1 MNLIITGNLRSVANS
16 AWVSTLDESK
26 AAAKSDEE
34 VIRVT
39 KFLVENHHTSPFE
52 SVTLTFSFSA
62 SEESEDASY
71 QHWEMAPFLSSPY
84 VKSSQS
90 EDGSVAYITMDLFN
104 FIKIAK
110 TAYRNGEYKSTTFW
124 KVFEGQDP
132 LLASTVDG
140 FKALEPY
147 SGGAPDVSSLLGE
160 TGITVELV
168 DVHHAPVREHVRATW
183 RICCPLS
190 IAVQMLRHR
199 TGSWNMTSGRY
210 RTLNQDMVDTYGDIS
225 EIMKKMVT
233 AEPNTLDGALNEL
246 MEENHNEAFG
256 ELLKNTSVAFR
267 TYEAQMQLSK
277 AAKADGRITNDEYKR
292 FREFARYILPEGRMT
307 ELYCTFYLPD
317 FVHYL
322 QLRDSTHAQTEHI
335 YVAQQMKKALNEKLK
350 EKI

>member
-1 MNLIITGNLRSVANS
+1 MNLTITGNLRSIANS

-39 KFLVENHHTSPFE
+39 KFLVENLHTSPFE
-52 SVTLTFSFSA
+52 SVTLTFQFLISD
-62 SEESEDASY
+62 ESEDSSY
-71 QHWEMAPFLSSPY
+71 HHWEMSPFLASPY
-84 VKSSQS
+84 VKSAQS
-90 EDGSVAYITMDLFN
+90 EDGSIAFITTDLYN

-110 TAYRNGEYKSTTFW
+110 SAYHNGEYKSTTFW
-124 KVFEGQDP
+124 KVFEAQDP
-132 LLASTVDG
+132 QLASVVDG
-140 FKALEPY
+140 FKAPEKY
-147 SGGAPDVSSLLGE
+147 DGSTPDVSSILGE
-160 TGITVELV
+160 TGITVDLV
-168 DVHHAPVREHVRATW
+168 EVHHALVREHMRATW

-210 RTLNQDMVDTYGDIS
+210 RTLNQDMVYTYSDIKVIINKIIGSS
-225 EIMKKMVT
+225 EDHR
-233 AEPNTLDGALNEL
+233 NDDFN
-246 MEENHNEAFG
+246 N
-256 ELLKNTSVAFR
+256 LLTDKSIAYE
-267 TYEAQMQLSK
+267 TYNLQMQASK

-317 FVHYL
+317 FINYL
-322 QLRDSTHAQTEHI
+322 QLRDSPHAQTEHI

>member
-39 KFLVENHHTSPFE
+39 KFLVENNHTSPFE
-52 SVTLTFSFSA
+52 SVTLTFSFST

-71 QHWEMAPFLSSPY
+71 QHWEMAPFLASPY

-90 EDGSVAYITMDLFN
+90 EDGSVAYITTDLFN

-110 TAYRNGEYKSTTFW
+110 SAYRNGEYKSTTFW
-124 KVFEGQDP
+124 KIFEGQDP

-140 FKALEPY
+140 FKAPEPY
-147 SGGAPDVSSLLGE
+147 SGGAPDVSSLIGE

-210 RTLNQDMVDTYGDIS
+210 RTLNQDMVHPYVDIQ
-225 EIMKKMVT
+225 EIMGKIFDPNLSPNDT
-233 AEPNTLDGALNEL
+233 AKWCEL
-246 MEENHNEAFG
+246 SFKAKFR
-256 ELLKNTSVAFR
+256 NTSESFR
-267 TYEAQMQLSK
+267 DYDWAMKESK
-277 AAKADGRITNDEYKR
+277 KAKEDGKITNDEYKR
-292 FREFARYILPEGRMT
+292 FREFARYVLPEGRMT

-317 FVHYL
+317 FIHYL
-322 QLRDSTHAQTEHI
+322 QLRDSPHAQTEHI
-335 YVAQQMKKALNEKLK
+335 YVAQQMKKTLNEKLK

>member
-1 MNLIITGNLRSVANS
+1 MNLTITGNLRSVANS

-39 KFLVENHHTSPFE
+39 NFLVENLHTSPFE
-52 SVTLTFSFSA
+52 SVTLTFQFLLSD
-62 SEESEDASY
+62 ESEDSSY
-71 QHWEMAPFLSSPY
+71 HHWEMSPFLASPY
-84 VKSSQS
+84 VKSAQS
-90 EDGSVAYITMDLFN
+90 EDGSTAFITTDLYN

-110 TAYRNGEYKSTTFW
+110 SAYQNGEYKSTTFW
-124 KVFEGQDP
+124 KVFEAQDP
-132 LLASTVDG
+132 QLARVVDG
-140 FKALEPY
+140 FAPPKKY
-147 SGGAPDVSSLLGE
+147 DGSTPDVSSLLGE
-160 TGITVELV
+160 TGITVDLV
-168 DVHHAPVREHVRATW
+168 EVHHAPVREHVRATW

-210 RTLNQDMVDTYGDIS
+210 RTLNQDMVDTYSDIS
-225 EIMKKMVT
+225 QIMKKMVPT
-233 AEPNTLDGALNEL
+233 ELNAIDVAFNDL
-246 MEENHNEAFG
+246 MEEDHNKEFSS
-256 ELLKNTSVAFR
+256 LLKNTSIAFR
-267 TYEAQMQLSK
+267 TYEAQMQASK

-335 YVAQQMKKALNEKLK
+335 YVAQQMKKTLNEKLK

>member
-1 MNLIITGNLRSVANS
+1 MNLTITGNLRSVANS

-39 KFLVENHHTSPFE
+39 KFLVENLHTSPFE
-52 SVTLTFSFSA
+52 SVTLTFQFLLSD
-62 SEESEDASY
+62 ESEDSSY
-71 QHWEMAPFLSSPY
+71 HHWEMSPFLASPY
-84 VKSSQS
+84 VKSAHS
-90 EDGSVAYITMDLFN
+90 EDGSTALITTDLYN

-110 TAYRNGEYKSTTFW
+110 SAYQNGEYKSTTFW
-124 KVFEGQDP
+124 KVFEAQDP
-132 LLASTVDG
+132 QLASVVDG
-140 FKALEPY
+140 FAPPKKY
-147 SGGAPDVSSLLGE
+147 DGSTPDVSGLLGE
-160 TGITVELV
+160 TGITVDLV
-168 DVHHAPVREHVRATW
+168 EVHHAPVREHMRATW

-210 RTLNQDMVDTYGDIS
+210 RTLNQDMVDTYSDIKVIINKIIGS
-225 EIMKKMVT
+225 S
-233 AEPNTLDGALNEL
+233 DDDR
-246 MEENHNEAFG
+246 HNDFNN
-256 ELLKNTSVAFR
+256 LLTDKSIAYE
-267 TYEAQMQLSK
+267 TYNFQMQSSK

-317 FVHYL
+317 FINYL
-322 QLRDSTHAQTEHI
+322 QLRDSPHAQTEHI

>member
-26 AAAKSDEE
+26 AAAKSDAE
-34 VIRVT
+34 VLRVT

-52 SVTLTFSFSA
+52 SVTLTFSFLTSD
-62 SEESEDASY
+62 ESEDASY
-71 QHWEMAPFLSSPY
+71 HHWEMAPFLASPY
-84 VKSSQS
+84 VRSSQS
-90 EDGSVAYITMDLFN
+90 SDGSTAYLTMDLFN

-110 TAYRNGEYKSTTFW
+110 SSYRNGEYKSTTFW
-124 KVFEGQDP
+124 KIFEGQDP
-132 LLASTVDG
+132 ALATVVDG
-140 FKALEPY
+140 FSEMAPY

-225 EIMKKMVT
+225 EIMKKMHPKGYNSGDD
-233 AEPNTLDGALNEL
+233 EFELSIQGKYNER
-246 MEENHNEAFG
+246 FR
-256 ELLKNTSVAFR
+256 ELLKNTSIAFR
-267 TYEAQMQLSK
+267 TYEAQMQASK

-317 FVHYL
+317 FLNYL
-322 QLRDSTHAQTEHI
+322 QLRDSPHAQTEHI
-335 YVAQQMKKALNEKLK
+335 YVAQQMKKTLNEKLK

>member
-26 AAAKSDEE
+26 AAAKSDAE
-34 VIRVT
+34 VLRVT

-52 SVTLTFSFSA
+52 SVTLTFSFLTSDD
-62 SEESEDASY
+62 SEDASY
-71 QHWEMAPFLSSPY
+71 HHWEMAPFLASPY
-84 VKSSQS
+84 VRSSQS
-90 EDGSVAYITMDLFN
+90 SDGSTAYLTMDLFN

-110 TAYRNGEYKSTTFW
+110 SSYRNGEYKSTTFW
-124 KVFEGQDP
+124 KIFEGQDP
-132 LLASTVDG
+132 ALATVVDG
-140 FKALEPY
+140 FSEMAPY

-210 RTLNQDMVDTYGDIS
+210 RTLNQDMVDTYSDIS
-225 EIMKKMVT
+225 QIMKKIIP
-233 AEPNTLDGALNEL
+233 AESNAIDGAFNDL
-246 MEENHNEAFG
+246 MEEDYNEVFR
-256 ELLKNTSVAFR
+256 ELLKNTSIAFR
-267 TYEAQMQLSK
+267 TYEAQMQASK

-307 ELYCTFYLPD
+307 DLYCTFYLPD
-317 FVHYL
+317 FINYL
-322 QLRDSTHAQTEHI
+322 QLRDSAHAQTEHI
-335 YVAQQMKKALNEKLK
+335 YVAQQMKKTLNEKLK